1 MREPDVPKVGF
12 AVISRD
18 SDKSE
23 PALEGAEIV
32 PGWTPEVGTRLKE
45 VIRRVGG
52 LRAASAIVDTKAE
65 QIAKWRD
72 GKARPPFYAL
82 QQLAAAAGV
91 SLDWIASG
99 RELAQP
105 IDKEGVSEPHQ
116 APFFPAYEDEELFA
130 RVTDA
135 VAKAHQEM
143 GSRLPPIDLGR
154 IVYRR
159 YVEICSA
166 TDDPA
171 ERIAMVKLVKAQTLA
186 ELRAAVAA
194 PGAGKASA

>member
-1 MREPDVPKVGF
+1 MKSEIGFSPIKERIAQLIGNEEPFKWAKRVGISPATFDRMWNGGAMPKV
-12 AVISRD
+12 D
-18 SDKSE
+18 T
-23 PALEGAEIV
+23 L
-32 PGWTPEVGTRLKE
+32 
-45 VIRRVGG
+45 
-52 LRAASAIVDTKAE
+52 LRIASATGA
-65 QIAKWRD
+65 
-72 GKARPPFYAL
+72 
-82 QQLAAAAGV
+82 
-91 SLDWIASG
+91 SLDWLVTG
-99 RELAQP
+99 RESFLGGDGPGFGESHPAP
-105 IDKEGVSEPHQ
+105 YFSTQ
-116 APFFPAYEDEELFA
+116 ADEELFA

-166 TDDPA
+166 THDPA
-171 ERIAMVKLVKAQTLA
+171 ERLSMVKLVKAQTLA